1 MGTDREDGENSVQW
15 SADQSRGMARLGAIV
30 DWLAADKA
38 LLTAGIVFSL
48 HLYAIGLLNAA
59 QANLDQLPFLEPRV
73 LAQLIEL
80 NFGTIAAWAI
90 LGLLALLYRRTH
102 GDSVFFEYAPI
113 QLYAFS
119 NSIYAYYFGFFTEPY
134 GFVTLIG
141 GIMVGLPLYGTR
153 ATRAGLFTWLGI
165 FAVMSLL
172 SFAGAVPYA
181 PLLRSW
187 PVVDGS
193 LSIAWAL
200 GMSSINVTGG
210 VVAAMFSFS
219 MYSLLRRR
227 DRLLMSNQGKLL
239 AAVENL
245 SETKSALQES
255 GKKLELRVDERTLE
269 LKVSNRNLQFE
280 MEEREKSTK
289 ELSSIRA
296 AMESAIEGVARVD
309 ASGKIQ
315 TANAAFLAM
324 HGASSDEMIGSAASS
339 WIDAG
344 DRAKIIGAILNL
356 PLEHKVE
363 LSVRGLR
370 LDQSEF
376 PQLVAMVRVSEGAEG
391 EHYRF
396 ARDVTRQSELS
407 SQLNHAMKMEAIGR
421 LAGGIAHDFNN
432 LLMAI
437 LTAGEQLQTYF
448 RQKPSASEQLEL
460 AEMVTMAGT
469 RAAALTTQLLDFAHV
484 QPPSLAN
491 IDVNKSLKDVLDLL
505 APALSGSIE
514 VESDLSSEALF
525 TSGDPSR
532 FDSGLLNVALNASD
546 AMPQGGRLVVQAR
559 AVTIDISD
567 PSFASFDL
575 KSSRQVRIRFIDDG
589 LGMDEATKAQV
600 FDPFFTTKPAGKG
613 TGLGLSVLSAYVV
626 EIGGALKISSTLGK
640 GTTCS
645 IYVPL
650 AEEDAQPVQSNLV
663 AKNVQGKET
672 ILLAEDEAIVAKA
685 TTMLLSYG
693 GYDVIHSLD
702 GLEAVKVYRERRSEI
717 DLVLLDYR
725 MPGLTGAEAFIKLR
739 EINPEVPVI
748 LMSGNLSVSEFQDLQ
763 DKGLRTILRKP
774 CSRAELTGTV
784 RRVLDARDRSG

>member
-1 MGTDREDGENSVQW
+1 MGIDWEDSESNVRWPADR
-15 SADQSRGMARLGAIV
+15 SRGLARLGGIV
-30 DWLAADKA
+30 DWLAADKS
-38 LLTAGIVFSL
+38 LLTAGIVLSL
-48 HLYAIGLLNAA
+48 HLYVIGLLYAA
-59 QANLDQLPFLEPRV
+59 QANLDRLPFLEPRV
-73 LAQLIEL
+73 LVRLIEL
-80 NFGTIAAWAI
+80 NFGTVAMWVL
-90 LGLLALLYRRTH
+90 LGLLALLFRRSH
-102 GDSVFFEYAPI
+102 GDSAFFEYAPI
-113 QLYAFS
+113 QVYAFS
-119 NSIYAYYFGFFTEPY
+119 NSVYAYFLGYFTEPF

-141 GIMVGLPLYGTR
+141 GIMVGLPLYGAR
-153 ATRAGLFTWLGI
+153 ATRAGLFCWLGI
-165 FAVMSLL
+165 FTSLNL
-172 SFAGAVPYA
+172 LNLAGQIPYA
-181 PLLRSW
+181 PLLSSS
-187 PVVDGS
+187 PAADGS
-193 LSIAWAL
+193 LSLAWAL

-210 VVAAMFSFS
+210 ILAGVFSFS

-227 DRLLMSNQGKLL
+227 DQLLTSNQGKLL
-239 AAVENL
+239 AAVQNL
-245 SETKSALQES
+245 SETKNALEES
-255 GKKLELRVDERTLE
+255 GRELELRVDERTLE

-289 ELSSIRA
+289 ELRSIRA

-309 ASGKIQ
+309 ADGKIQ
-315 TANAAFLAM
+315 SANAAFLAM

-339 WIDAG
+339 WVEAG
-344 DRAKIIGAILNL
+344 ARAEMMGAILGL
-356 PLEHKVE
+356 QVEQKVE

-370 LDQSEF
+370 LDKSDF
-376 PQLVAMVRVSEGAEG
+376 PQFVAMVRVPEGVEG

-448 RQKPSASEQLEL
+448 RQIPSASEQLEL
-460 AEMVTMAGT
+460 ADMVTMGGT

-491 IDVNKSLKDVLDLL
+491 IDINKSLEDVLDLL
-505 APALSGSIE
+505 SPALAGSVEI
-514 VESDLSSEALF
+514 ESDLSSEALF

-546 AMPQGGRLVVQAR
+546 AMPEGGRLVIQTK

-589 LGMDEATKAQV
+589 LGMDAATAAQV

-613 TGLGLSVLSAYVV
+613 TGLGLSVLSAYVGEV
-626 EIGGALKISSTLGK
+626 GGALKISSALGK

-650 AEEDAQPVQSNLV
+650 AEEDSQSIQSTSAAKSAQGN
-663 AKNVQGKET
+663 ET
-672 ILLAEDEAIVAKA
+672 ILLAEDEEIVAKA
-685 TTMLLSYG
+685 TTMLLSHSGYG
-693 GYDVIHSLD
+693 VIHSSD
-702 GLEAVKVYRERRSEI
+702 GLAAVNVYRERRSEI

-725 MPGLTGAEAFIKLR
+725 MPGLNGAEAFLQLR

-748 LMSGNLSVSEFQDLQ
+748 LMSGNLSVSEFRDLEE
-763 DKGLRTILRKP
+763 KGLHAILRKP
-774 CSRAELTGTV
+774 CSGTELTDTV
-784 RRVLDARDRSG
+784 RRVLDARGRSG